1 MNGILNAEAGMEAHF
16 DSAGWAF
23 SNGTFSERISSK
35 HYWELVG
42 LVLSGKGRCAVVG
55 GGEVSF

>member
-23 SNGTFSERISSK
+23 SNGTYSERRQTAVSL
-35 HYWELVG
+35 HPDLWVRFAMVG
-42 LVLSGKGRCAVVG
+42 VC
-55 GGEVSF
+55 

>member
-1 MNGILNAEAGMEAHF
+1 V
-16 DSAGWAF
+16 F
-23 SNGTFSERISSK
+23 SNRTFSERISSK